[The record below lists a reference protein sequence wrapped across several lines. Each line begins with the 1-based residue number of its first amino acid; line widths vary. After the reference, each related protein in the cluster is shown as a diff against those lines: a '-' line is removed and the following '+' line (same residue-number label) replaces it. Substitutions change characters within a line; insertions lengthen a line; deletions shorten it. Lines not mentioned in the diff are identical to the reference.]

1 MSEADNCI
9 KAAPAAAPTYVE
21 QQPKVGDLFFTTA
34 FRSNNQLVVGRVLQ
48 AILDWNG
55 KVAVRMKEVFPNAPD
70 RYSPSRQ
77 VYANR
82 LIPIPTWYIEQIRES
97 VRDDAKTAAS
107 RLAYLEKITKNE

>member
-1 MSEADNCI
+1 MS
-9 KAAPAAAPTYVE
+9 KAALTYVE

-48 AILDWNG
+48 AILDSNG
-55 KVAVRMKEVFPNAPD
+55 KVVVRMKEAFPDALNKN
-70 RYSPSRQ
+70 SPARQ

-82 LIPIPTWYIEQIRES
+82 LIPIPAWYMEQILES
-97 VRDDAKTAAS
+97 VRADAKTATS